1 MSKHMYSTQNLT
13 DKELK
18 EQGNRLFSLRKYD
31 DAVSCYSKAII
42 KNPNVAV
49 YFTNRALCWLKLQRW
64 DAASADCRR
73 ALDMDGT
80 LVKAHFFLGQSLLE
94 QDCLDEA
101 IKHLHRAMDLAKEQ
115 KKNFGDDIALQLRTA
130 RKKRF
135 AIQEE
140 KRIAQEIELQSYLN
154 KLLREE
160 TERQLSVLN
169 TDDPNDQEKAKQIEE
184 QCDTYVNELN
194 SIFSKV
200 DERRRKRDVPDFLCG
215 KISFEILQDPVITPS
230 GITYERKDIEE
241 HLQRVGHFDPVTRV
255 KLTQDQLIP
264 NFAMKEVVDA
274 FIQENEWS
282 LDY

>member
-1 MSKHMYSTQNLT
+1 M
-13 DKELK
+13 
-18 EQGNRLFSLRKYD
+18 
-31 DAVSCYSKAII
+31 
-42 KNPNVAV
+42 
-49 YFTNRALCWLKLQRW
+49 YFTNRALCWLKLRRW

-101 IKHLHRAMDLAKEQ
+101 IKHLHRGIFNQYKLKISFKKMYIFCILAMDLAKEQ

-184 QCDTYVNELN
+184 QCVRC
-194 SIFSKV
+194 V
-200 DERRRKRDVPDFLCG
+200 
-215 KISFEILQDPVITPS
+215 
-230 GITYERKDIEE
+230 
-241 HLQRVGHFDPVTRV
+241 
-255 KLTQDQLIP
+255 
-264 NFAMKEVVDA
+264 A
-274 FIQENEWS
+274 
-282 LDY
+282 DYIKFCTFN